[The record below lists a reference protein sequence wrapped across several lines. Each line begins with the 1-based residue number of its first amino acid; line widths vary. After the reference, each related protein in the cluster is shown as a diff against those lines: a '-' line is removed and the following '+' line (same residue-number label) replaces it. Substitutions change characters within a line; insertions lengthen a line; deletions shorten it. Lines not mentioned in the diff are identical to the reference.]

1 MNDIFDMMEDDFK
14 KTVSSFEN
22 IDNNDLKSL
31 NSFAEAIRLKE
42 NLIADLEQKLKDEK
56 KALLKMTDEDLPS
69 MLSEVGMLGFTMLD
83 GSEVKIKQT
92 YGGSILV
99 KNRQKAFEWLRNN
112 GHGDIIK
119 NKITCKFGQGEDDEA
134 NHFKGMAQD
143 QGYVTEQKEEV
154 HQMTLRSWIQDLVEA
169 GEDFPMDLF
178 GAFIGQKA
186 VIEEKKRSK

>member
-1 MNDIFDMMEDDFK
+1 
-14 KTVSSFEN
+14 
-22 IDNNDLKSL
+22 
-31 NSFAEAIRLKE
+31 
-42 NLIADLEQKLKDEK
+42 
-56 KALLKMTDEDLPS
+56 MTDEDLPS

-99 KNRQKAFEWLRNN
+99 KNRQKAFEWLRSN
-112 GHGDIIK
+112 GHGDIVK
-119 NKITCKFGQGEDDEA
+119 NKITCKFGQGEDDKA
-134 NHFKGMAQD
+134 NHFKRMAQD

-154 HQMTLRSWIQDLVEA
+154 HPMTLRSWIQDLVEA

-186 VIEEKKRSK
+186 VIEKKKE